1 MFEFRRPIKI
11 HIATSKVMDPLYI
24 KQIQIASTLGA
35 IRTKGPVLPLLGLV
49 DEPIVNTGPLV
60 PNNVQK
66 RFIELLKKDKKVV
79 AIAYRF
85 RGKRMPGRY
94 KKQFMRLASRRL
106 GFKCSRYY

>member
-1 MFEFRRPIKI
+1 MFRFRPIQI
-11 HIATSKVMDPLYI
+11 HITPKETPDPLYI

-35 IRTKGPVLPLLGLV
+35 VRTKGMLPLLGLV

-60 PNNVQK
+60 PNNVQR

-94 KKQFMRLASRRL
+94 KKQFMRLASKRL